1 MSEKLEGK
9 IMENFQTIAVDEN
22 LSGGRVDLLIC
33 SKYPHT
39 TRNFIHK
46 LFLKKQ
52 DKKPLTKKVRRA
64 IISMFLGIWLSW

>member
-1 MSEKLEGK
+1 MRKTNNKNEQNEKAGK
-9 IMENFQTIAVDEN
+9 KN
-22 LSGGRVDLLIC
+22 
-33 SKYPHT
+33 
-39 TRNFIHK
+39 K